1 MTLVL
6 RSPGPLVFSWGPF
19 SLRWYG
25 LLIGLATVLGLF
37 LARHLAARRGLSPEV
52 MPNLLPWLVAGSLP
66 FARLY
71 YVVFEWERYRDGPW
85 WKVLALWRGGMAIHG
100 ALLGGSIALYLFARR
115 HRLNFWLLADC
126 IVPSLSLGQGIGRWG
141 NFFNNEAYGEVLPPD
156 SPLWVQLQLPDGS
169 RVHPTFLYESL
180 WNFSLFGI
188 LLFLS
193 YRRQP
198 PPGSLLGLYLLG
210 YSLGRFWIE
219 GLRTDSLMLGSLRVA
234 QAVSL
239 VLVGVGLALIG
250 TAQRRTPVQGDGRA
264 SSANPSLAIPAP
276 KLLEKEI
283 SNGGSIDHE

>member
-6 RSPGPLVFSWGPF
+6 RSPGPIVFSWGPF

-37 LARHLAARRGLSPEV
+37 LARHLAARRGLSPNS
-52 MPNLLPWLVAGSLP
+52 MSDLLLWLVVGSLP
-66 FARLY
+66 LARLY
-71 YVVFEWERYRDGPW
+71 YVAFEWERYRDGPW
-85 WKVLALWRGGMAIHG
+85 WKVLALWQGGMAIHG
-100 ALLGGSIALYLFARR
+100 ALLGGTAALYLFARR

-126 IVPSLSLGQGIGRWG
+126 IVPSLSLGQSIGRWG
-141 NFFNNEAYGEVLPPD
+141 NFFNNEAYGEALPPD
-156 SPLWVQLQLPDGS
+156 SPLGIQLQLPDGS

-180 WNFSLFGI
+180 WNFGLFAI

-219 GLRTDSLMLGSLRVA
+219 GLRTDSLMLGPLRVA
-234 QAVSL
+234 QGVSL
-239 VLVGVGLALIG
+239 LLIGAGLAVML
-250 TAQRRTPVQGDGRA
+250 TAQRRA
-264 SSANPSLAIPAP
+264 SIYPSQVRLSPDPSTGIPAP
-276 KLLEKEI
+276 EHPPKEP
-283 SNGGSIDHE
+283 